1 MRDAIQTK
9 AFAPKPSSKMFTN
22 PYTSSN
28 SNSRSDVPTKTGPR
42 IYDGTASKQTETSDG
57 MLGYEVGDSVIHK
70 KFGVGTVKAIREGGR
85 DFEVTVDFPSWGVK
99 KMFAAF
105 AKLEKVEE

>member
-1 MRDAIQTK
+1 MRSRRRHLHRSRLRK
-9 AFAPKPSSKMFTN
+9 CSTN
-22 PYTSSN
+22 
-28 SNSRSDVPTKTGPR
+28 K
-42 IYDGTASKQTETSDG
+42 

-99 KMFAAF
+99 KMFAEF